1 MRKRIPASLLNRVE
15 KLEAE
20 RRTEKVRPVMMV
32 PRLVHV
38 DQWGELAANMQSILK
53 KTWLKIPPQ
62 IMVSCRSWSL
72 WRLDNLPLLG

>member
-1 MRKRIPASLLNRVE
+1 MRKRIPANLLNRVE

-38 DQWGELAANMQSILK
+38 DQWGELAANMQAILK
-53 KTWLKIPPQ
+53 
-62 IMVSCRSWSL
+62 
-72 WRLDNLPLLG
+72 DNVVKDSAPDYGELPKLELVATR

>member
-1 MRKRIPASLLNRVE
+1 MRKRIPANLLNRVE

-38 DQWGELAANMQSILK
+38 DQWGELAAKSQAILK
-53 KTWLKIPPQ
+53 
-62 IMVSCRSWSL
+62 
-72 WRLDNLPLLG
+72 DNVVKDSAPDYGELPKLELVATR